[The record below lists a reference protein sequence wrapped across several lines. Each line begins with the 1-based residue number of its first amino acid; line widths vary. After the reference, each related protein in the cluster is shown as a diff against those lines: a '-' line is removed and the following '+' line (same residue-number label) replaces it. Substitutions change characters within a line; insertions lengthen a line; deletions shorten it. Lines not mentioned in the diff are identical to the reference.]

1 MTDIDRQPIN
11 FGERKARRS
20 GLEQAAQ
27 SEAVQT
33 NVSPV
38 DEREKR
44 RLLLERY
51 TEEEFPVARTDVL
64 LQERLEEIAGKPG
77 DIRRQQAAYL
87 EAAKNAYM
95 FALGIEGEQP
105 EGDMKPETLRF
116 KIRVALGE
124 SLGGKALGYIQG
136 WETIDKVRRK
146 QGADSQGPRTG
157 PARGGLRLV

>member
-1 MTDIDRQPIN
+1 MTDTDRQPIN
-11 FGERKARRS
+11 FGERRARKS
-20 GLEQAAQ
+20 ATEQTLQ
-27 SEAVQT
+27 NGGGSE
-33 NVSPV
+33 NLPPL
-38 DEREKR
+38 DERERR
-44 RLLLERY
+44 RLLLVMY

-95 FALGIEGEQP
+95 FALGIEGKQP

-124 SLGGKALGYIQG
+124 SLGGKALNYIQG
-136 WETIDKVRRK
+136 WETIDKARRK
-146 QGADSQGPRTG
+146 QGADSQVPGTG
-157 PARGGLRLV
+157 PVRGGLRLV